1 MSGSKV
7 KEDLQETVAALT
19 SVLRKDKR
27 GNQGFLVRMGLEVK
41 EVSS

>member
-1 MSGSKV
+1 MFGSKV
-7 KEDLQETVAALT
+7 KEGFQETVAALT

-27 GNQGFLVRMGLEVK
+27 GNEDFLVRMDLEVK